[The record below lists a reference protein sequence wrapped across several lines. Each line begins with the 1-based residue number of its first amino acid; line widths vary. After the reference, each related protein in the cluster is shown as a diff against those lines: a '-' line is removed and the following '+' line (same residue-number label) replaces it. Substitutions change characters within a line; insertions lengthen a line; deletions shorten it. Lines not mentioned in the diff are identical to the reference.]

1 MSGAASAQ
9 DAPATM
15 ARIAAATHVGS
26 VRERNED
33 SFGVSGLELRSGDG
47 EVTAGEIA
55 LPVVSVVADGWTYS
69 NVEASRPLASLGE

>member
-1 MSGAASAQ
+1 MSGAASAP

-33 SFGVSGLELRSGDG
+33 SFGVSGLEQLMRKDG
-47 EVTAGEIA
+47 ADPFIQEPARGGIA
-55 LPVVSVVADGWTYS
+55 L
-69 NVEASRPLASLGE
+69 NIRPEFREQYGDRFKH